1 MMFEDWLLAI
11 GFPSGDEYGARKTA
25 VLRASFGMEGYRIYA
40 SLATNLRE
48 DYAAATKRMKDHFV
62 LKSSTIFQHAQFT

>member
-11 GFPSGDEYGARKTA
+11 GFPTGDEYGTRKA
-25 VLRASFGMEGYRIYA
+25 ALLRASFGTEGYRIYA

-48 DYAAATKRMKDHFV
+48 DYTAATK
-62 LKSSTIFQHAQFT
+62 